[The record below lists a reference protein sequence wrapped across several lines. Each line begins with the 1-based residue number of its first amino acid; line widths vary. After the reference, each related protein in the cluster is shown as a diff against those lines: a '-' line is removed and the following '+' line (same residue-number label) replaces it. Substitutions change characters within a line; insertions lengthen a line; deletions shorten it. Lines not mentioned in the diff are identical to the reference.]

1 MRLTSRPVLGTLGVI
16 VVALGLLSGL
26 PAAYGAAPHVSRAT
40 DGVQSDPS
48 QVALGLIVKTDPEL
62 ATARAGVGLLSTSSI
77 AGLTGNRVTAI
88 DRETDSGIAVYR
100 FAEPMPASALALAV
114 GTLNL
119 ATAVEWAEPDLLM
132 QHHAQPSLPND
143 PEFGDQWHLWKD
155 GTSRDFSVEAPV
167 GWQYTSGRSDVVVAV
182 LDTGWT
188 QHPDLDNRQING
200 YDFVSDPKVAND
212 GDGRDNDASDPGDW
226 ISASDQYGYF
236 EDCPRSDSSWHGTH
250 VAGII
255 AAERGNN
262 RGVAGVAPDVRVMG
276 VRVLGKC
283 FGTTSDIAA
292 AIRWSA
298 GESVSGVPDNRTP
311 AKVINLS
318 LGSTGPCGN
327 AFREAIR
334 SARSRGTVVVA
345 AAGNEGSPI
354 SSASP
359 ANCPGVISVVAT
371 NPSGTRTSWSNYG
384 TGSLAAG
391 IAAPGESILATINTG
406 RQGPSSPGYGRM
418 SGTSMAAPVAAAAVA
433 LLMSAGITAEGVPA
447 ALAQLTKSFP
457 SRGSGDVCNT
467 TSCGPGLINLSQL
480 KLFVTGPGPGPDPDP
495 DPGPGPGPDPGPTPL
510 TAPGIIA
517 DVRVKYAFKGAFA
530 NAAINWAHTEGA
542 QRSIYYM
549 IRVKR
554 GDQRWTGWSQR
565 VAPSFTVTR
574 LPRADLSFFEI
585 RGVNEMGP
593 GLIYQISLYPKS
605 R

>member
-1 MRLTSRPVLGTLGVI
+1 MSCIPLTPVS
-16 VVALGLLSGL
+16 AEE
-26 PAAYGAAPHVSRAT
+26 AT
-40 DGVQSDPS
+40 DSGGLTAPPASL
-48 QVALGLIVKTDPEL
+48 ALGLIVKAEPGTS
-62 ATARAGVGLLSTSSI
+62 TTRAGTGMLSTASI
-77 AGLTGNRVTAI
+77 AGLTGARVTSV
-88 DRETDSGIAVYR
+88 DRQALPGAAVYR
-100 FAEPMPASALALAV
+100 FAEPMPASELALAV

-119 ATAVEWAEPDLLM
+119 SSSVSWAEPDLIM
-132 QHHAQPSLPND
+132 QHEAAPPLPND
-143 PEFGDQWHLWKD
+143 PDFGDQWHLWKD
-155 GTSRDFSVEAPV
+155 GTSKDFSVEAPT
-167 GWQYTSGRSDVVVAV
+167 GWQYTTGRSDVVVAV

-188 QHPDLDNRQING
+188 QHPDLDNRQVNG
-200 YDFVSDPKVAND
+200 YDFVSDPEIAND
-212 GDGRDNDASDPGDW
+212 GGGRDSDASDPGDW

-236 EDCPRSDSSWHGTH
+236 DDCPRSDSSWHGTH

-262 RGVAGVAPDVRVMG
+262 RGVSGVAPDVRVMG

-283 FGTTSDIAA
+283 GGTTSDIAA
-292 AIRWSA
+292 AIRWSS

-311 AKVINLS
+311 AKVINMS
-318 LGSTGPCGN
+318 LGSTGSCGN
-327 AFREAIR
+327 TFRDAIR
-334 SARSRGTVVVA
+334 SAQSRGTVVVA

-371 NPSGTRTSWSNYG
+371 NPSGTRTPWSNYG
-384 TGSLAAG
+384 TGSLAAS
-391 IAAPGESILATINTG
+391 IAAPGESILSTINTG
-406 RQGPSSPGYGRM
+406 RQGPSSPGYDRM
-418 SGTSMAAPVAAAAVA
+418 SGTSMAAPVAAATVA
-433 LLMSAGITAEGVPA
+433 LLMSAGVTADGVPA
-447 ALAQLTKSFP
+447 ALAQLTKPFP

-467 TSCGPGLINLSQL
+467 TSCGPGLINLAQL

-517 DVRVKYAFKGAFA
+517 DVRVKYSFKGAFA

-549 IRVKR
+549 IRIKR
-554 GDQRWTGWSQR
+554 GDQRWTSWTQR
-565 VAPSFTVTR
+565 VPPNFTVTGI
-574 LPRADLSFFEI
+574 PRADLSFFEI